1 MFLKSN
7 TELCWCFLIQKG
19 EGLRS
24 IFWCCFLWWLGTLS
38 RTSFFLLSSPL
49 WNFLC
54 FQINLTHSRH
64 HCQAYN
70 LRGFTGIVS
79 HSHFTSLALPYPKN
93 TQEKL
98 CANQISTSSNSH
110 FTNIPMQ
117 LDSSHTAALFF
128 GSYFFWCSIFFS
140 GETSANVVRTDS
152 RDNQHETDLFW
163 MFLLL
168 SSLTFCRW
176 LIIFCAGHRVILAH
190 QWRAGTS
197 FFSHFSLRICE
208 AQHVFLAVSAAMPHI
223 VVYRFNTALSWFSVC
238 LCLRILTN
246 WRLLLLVFLALCV
259 EKRLASSRKVHPI
272 YSTNHTIFFLQCIII
287 AQQSWK
293 SHHSITTN

>member
-1 MFLKSN
+1 MLLFVM
-7 TELCWCFLIQKG
+7 TWH
-19 EGLRS
+19 
-24 IFWCCFLWWLGTLS
+24 TL
-38 RTSFFLLSSPL
+38 TKEYFLLSSPL

-190 QWRAGTS
+190 QWRAGAS
-197 FFSHFSLRICE
+197 FFSLIFLFGSVRLNTCSLL
-208 AQHVFLAVSAAMPHI
+208 LA
-223 VVYRFNTALSWFSVC
+223 L
-238 LCLRILTN
+238 LCLTLLFIDSTRRSRDSQCVYVCVFWRIEDCCFLFFSHCVWKKVGIESKGSSDLFNESYDIFLTMYN
-246 WRLLLLVFLALCV
+246 NCPAKLKISSQHHNKLGNVFMQT
-259 EKRLASSRKVHPI
+259 SSSPTHAR
-272 YSTNHTIFFLQCIII
+272 FLRFI
-287 AQQSWK
+287 A
-293 SHHSITTN
+293 